1 MRKGDLVVKQWGTK
15 KNGKRLVA
23 LTWHRLSGGPVSP
36 TAVNTAVPTS
46 RTTHTQHTGHG
57 SYGTNAILFLTD
69 YLLTPLRE
77 AQARVLSVELLHS
90 T

>member
-57 SYGTNAILFLTD
+57 S
-69 YLLTPLRE
+69 
-77 AQARVLSVELLHS
+77 
-90 T
+90 

>member
-1 MRKGDLVVKQWGTK
+1 MGR
-15 KNGKRLVA
+15 N
-23 LTWHRLSGGPVSP
+23 
-36 TAVNTAVPTS
+36 
-46 RTTHTQHTGHG
+46 
-57 SYGTNAILFLTD
+57 GTNAILFLTD